1 MKSIAV
7 VYSTKSGHTK
17 KYADWLKED
26 VDADVISVDSFN
38 VTKMLA
44 YKLIIFAC
52 GVYGDKLAIMDF
64 IKKNLTSVPA
74 QKIMVMAVS
83 WYTNDS
89 PEATQKLI
97 NENFP
102 EQFKNTVPLF
112 VINSGIDK
120 KTINA
125 MDKAKLLAAQNAINR
140 KDGRSSDDIN
150 ALAIIKG
157 FADQTS
163 KDNLASI
170 KNAIDEFFNPKK
182 KEPEIPVPAP
192 KPAAPVP
199 PKPAAPA
206 APKPAEPAAAKPAEP
221 AAPKPAAAVQ
231 PKTESPAPAPEK
243 PKPVTDTNDLNSS
256 VEEAFKNL
264 GAIRQARPE
273 NPVVE
278 LSKEEEQTSD
288 EPVVRFN
295 SSGQVV
301 VSSVLE
307 AINSLNST
315 PAPNV
320 PKYTVNPEAV
330 GETPAV
336 QKANPAPAAPKPAA
350 PKQET
355 AAPKPT
361 APVPPKPAVA
371 PKPTSAA
378 AETPVVQKANPAPAA
393 PKPAAPKPEAVQAA
407 PKSTAAPKPTPT
419 AAEIPVVQKANPAP
433 AAPKPAVQEA
443 KPTVPETPEQET
455 YKPDFIS
462 TAEPAA
468 KHKNSYMELFASR
481 RRLQNAGSAAEETET
496 PVSAPTPQP
505 VPEPVVAPEP
515 AAAVVPEKPIEKPAP
530 ARPEPVSFEEA
541 DNSFIDFDLGISEP
555 EPAPAVSAPIQQ
567 DPTAAAEIDLDGY
580 DFIEDVKPSASK
592 RAMNAVQELAKA
604 KAAAEQEAAKKAAEQ
619 AAPEAARRGEEE
631 ADVSEYQESAPAYEE
646 TPAPVHRSE
655 ELSSD
660 LEKMKHEMEML
671 AEESEFG
678 NTSESGSMYE
688 ETPSEPIGDGL
699 DAFAFAD
706 TADYYA
712 SEPAAPVPEETDSS
726 ESESNPDLDL
736 KKLQEQINASI
747 ENNRAA
753 HKKMQAK
760 YGKRQKEV
768 VNNPFAVQFDEEDE
782 KKPKKNKNPEIGQKR
797 LDDPID
803 PDIFFS
809 RPGKNKEFDM
819 LSDSMPEIKPPKI

>member
-38 VTKMLA
+38 ITKMLS

-64 IKKNLTSVPA
+64 IKKNLTSVPL
-74 QKIMVMAVS
+74 QKVMVMAVS

-102 EQFKNTVPLF
+102 EQLKNTVPLF

-192 KPAAPVP
+192 AAPKPAAAAPIP
-199 PKPAAPA
+199 PKPAA
-206 APKPAEPAAAKPAEP
+206 PAAAKPAEP
-221 AAPKPAAAVQ
+221 AALKPAAAVQ
-231 PKTESPAPAPEK
+231 PKPEAPAPAPEK
-243 PKPVTDTNDLNSS
+243 PKPVADASDLSSS
-256 VEEAFKNL
+256 VDEAFKNL
-264 GAIRQARPE
+264 GAIRKARPE

-301 VSSVLE
+301 VSSVLD
-307 AINSLNST
+307 AINSLNGT
-315 PAPNV
+315 VTPNV

-330 GETPAV
+330 QETPAV

-350 PKQET
+350 
-355 AAPKPT
+355 APKPT
-361 APVPPKPAVA
+361 P
-371 PKPTSAA
+371 AA
-378 AETPVVQKANPAPAA
+378 AETPVVQKANPAPAPKPAAPKPEAVQAA

-407 PKSTAAPKPTPT
+407 PKPAAPKPEAVQ
-419 AAEIPVVQKANPAP
+419 AAPKP
-433 AAPKPAVQEA
+433 AAPKPEAVQAAPSTPKPAVQEV
-443 KPTVPETPEQET
+443 KPPVPETPEQET

-462 TAEPAA
+462 TAEPAS

-481 RRLQNAGSAAEETET
+481 RRLHNAEPSAAETET
-496 PVSAPTPQP
+496 PAAPVSQP
-505 VPEPVVAPEP
+505 VPEPAPAVVPEP
-515 AAAVVPEKPIEKPAP
+515 AAAVIPEKPIEKPAP
-530 ARPEPVSFEEA
+530 VKSEPVGFMDTET
-541 DNSFIDFDLGISEP
+541 NFVDFDLGISEP
-555 EPAPAVSAPIQQ
+555 APAVSAPVQQ
-567 DPTAAAEIDLDGY
+567 DSPAAAEIDIDGY

-592 RAMNAVQELAKA
+592 RALNAVQDLAKA

-619 AAPEAARRGEEE
+619 AALEAARRGEEE
-631 ADVSEYQESAPAYEE
+631 AAVSAYQEPAPAYQEPAPAYEE
-646 TPAPVHRSE
+646 TPAPVHNSE
-655 ELSSD
+655 EVSSAI
-660 LEKMKHEMEML
+660 EKMKHDIEMF
-671 AEESEFG
+671 AEESEHG
-678 NTSESGSMYE
+678 GTAESGSPYE
-688 ETPSEPIGDGL
+688 ETQSEPESDGL

-706 TADYYA
+706 TADYYTA
-712 SEPAAPVPEETDSS
+712 EVKAPVIEEMDSA
-726 ESESNPDLDL
+726 ESNPDLDL

-753 HKKMQAK
+753 HEKMQAK
-760 YGKRQKEV
+760 YGKKPKET
-768 VNNPFAVQFDEEDE
+768 VNNPFAVQFDEEDV
-782 KKPKKNKNPEIGQKR
+782 KKSKKTKKPEIGQKR

-819 LSDSMPEIKPPKI
+819 ISGSMPEIRTKK